1 MKNNV
6 ISIDELNR
14 MVLDGV
20 SSNEL
25 IEACSYID
33 LCACYEPFFYPP
45 KEQAEEWERLWA
57 ARNNPFRNTV
67 ERKIGNTWYLIETVC
82 DGDEALAE
90 KARRL
95 IFSGSEA
102 ICS

>member
-1 MKNNV
+1 M
-6 ISIDELNR
+6 ELNDNT
-14 MVLDGV
+14 VDIF
-20 SSNEL
+20 NPE
-25 IEACSYID
+25 YKID
-33 LCACYEPFFYPP
+33 LCAWFDPIFYPP
-45 KEQAEEWERLWA
+45 EELVLEWERLRA

-82 DGDEALAE
+82 DGDEALAD